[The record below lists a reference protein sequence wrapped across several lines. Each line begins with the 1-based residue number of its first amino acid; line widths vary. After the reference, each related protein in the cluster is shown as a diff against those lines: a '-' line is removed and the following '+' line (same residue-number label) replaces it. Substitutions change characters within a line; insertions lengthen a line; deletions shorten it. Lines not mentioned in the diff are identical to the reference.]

1 MAEDPR
7 YTMLAE
13 HDGHDIEI
21 KVDDK
26 RNVVRLLCNTGRQTV
41 MGFRKEV

>member
-1 MAEDPR
+1 MAEDPK

-13 HDGHDIEI
+13 HCGHDIEI
-21 KVDDK
+21 KIDDK
-26 RNVVRLLCNTGRQTV
+26 HNTVRLLCNTCRHTV